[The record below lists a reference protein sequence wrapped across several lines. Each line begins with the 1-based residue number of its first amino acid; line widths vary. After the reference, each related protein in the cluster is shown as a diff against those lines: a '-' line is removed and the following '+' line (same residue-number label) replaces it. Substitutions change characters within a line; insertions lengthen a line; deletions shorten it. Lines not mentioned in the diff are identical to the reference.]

1 MASQRSK
8 LIFKLLEE
16 DNVNTGDL
24 QDENS
29 MMGNAGVFLEEP
41 VLADEDNRS
50 SPAPSLSFC
59 EPNVRKTLEEVID
72 QVCGIDDDDKG
83 YLEYPGNEEAFDDSD
98 ADPDYIQKS
107 DTDSD
112 NDIPKK
118 KLQKDTT
125 ALIAHEPGREI
136 LKNKPGRK
144 SLKNET
150 RLIREERKQN
160 RNLGLS
166 YTTKSGKV
174 IKARTCQEL
183 ISCRLKCKDRINE
196 EKRQEIFKEYWSL
209 ASFNKRVSF
218 IARLITTDGKKTT
231 KRKLENKKHKNRLL
245 SHKYFL
251 PLNGQLL
258 VNVCQS
264 CFLKTFNETKRF
276 LTDVTKN
283 KISSA
288 SAMPH
293 DDLRGLASP
302 SNKTPEQDI
311 QLVRVHIGS
320 IPTYESHYCRRDSSK
335 IYLPHY
341 YTLTRMYEE
350 YKKWLPHEKTP
361 VSKFKYQEVFHSMEI
376 KIKQPKKDT
385 CATCDKYH
393 MLLKTTKDAQ
403 KMQEI
408 KNLLD
413 SHQQEASNAYEAK
426 RIDKN
431 AALEN
436 ESKIIYTF
444 DLQQC
449 LPTPDLHT
457 SIAFYKRQLWTF
469 NLTLHR
475 FNDNQAMCFM
485 WHEGVAGRGA
495 NQIASCLYKQISH
508 ISPEIKEITL
518 YSDTC
523 AGPNKNSF
531 LPAMFMMVL
540 KENPNLSYINHKFL
554 VPGHTHMECDSDHAI
569 IEKKKKRY
577 PCSIEHPRD
586 WMNLVRLCGNKR
598 TFLVTEMC
606 RSDFLE
612 FSSLYKNVLQQ
623 RKMNNLGEKVMW
635 KQMKWLRFSQNP
647 GVLEYKSS
655 LNVDEPFKS
664 VCFLRKGNTWPKNIK
679 IPLSYKGPN
688 PINIDKKKNL
698 IELLPYISETFHDFY
713 RNLTTKEDIPHTL
726 PEDENSS
733 DEESVHTE
741 IEMFKN

>member
-1 MASQRSK
+1 MNCDKNVSKKRKTASEQVDTFENKKIFRSK
-8 LIFKLLEE
+8 VASFDWENLCFICGSKKRNGIKKLTEASSNSGVKQRLFNAATIRQDALLLDKLSLPHDLSEIGARYHAYPCYQNYVSE
-16 DNVNTGDL
+16 NTL
-24 QDENS
+24 RAISKNLSSSENNENS
-29 MMGNAGVFLEEP
+29 MMGNAGGFLEEP

-83 YLEYPGNEEAFDDSD
+83 YLEYPGNEEGFDNSD
-98 ADPDYIQKS
+98 ADPDYIQES
-107 DTDSD
+107 VIDSD

-118 KLQKDTT
+118 KLQTDTT
-125 ALIAHEPGREI
+125 ALIAHESGREI
-136 LKNKPGRK
+136 LKNKLGRK

-174 IKARTCQEL
+174 IKPRTCQEL
-183 ISCRLKCKDRINE
+183 LSCPLKCKDRITE

-231 KRKLENKKHKNRLL
+231 KRKLENKKLKNRLL

-251 PLNGQLL
+251 PLNGQL

-283 KISSA
+283 KISST

-385 CATCDKYH
+385 YATCDKYH
-393 MLLKTTKDAQ
+393 MLLKKL
-403 KMQEI
+403 KMHKKCKKFKIFLIITNE
-408 KNLLD
+408 K
-413 SHQQEASNAYEAK
+413 HQ
-426 RIDKN
+426 
-431 AALEN
+431 
-436 ESKIIYTF
+436 
-444 DLQQC
+444 
-449 LPTPDLHT
+449 
-457 SIAFYKRQLWTF
+457 
-469 NLTLHR
+469 TLMR
-475 FNDNQAMCFM
+475 
-485 WHEGVAGRGA
+485 
-495 NQIASCLYKQISH
+495 
-508 ISPEIKEITL
+508 
-518 YSDTC
+518 
-523 AGPNKNSF
+523 
-531 LPAMFMMVL
+531 
-540 KENPNLSYINHKFL
+540 LS
-554 VPGHTHMECDSDHAI
+554 V
-569 IEKKKKRY
+569 
-577 PCSIEHPRD
+577 
-586 WMNLVRLCGNKR
+586 
-598 TFLVTEMC
+598 
-606 RSDFLE
+606 
-612 FSSLYKNVLQQ
+612 
-623 RKMNNLGEKVMW
+623 
-635 KQMKWLRFSQNP
+635 
-647 GVLEYKSS
+647 
-655 LNVDEPFKS
+655 
-664 VCFLRKGNTWPKNIK
+664 
-679 IPLSYKGPN
+679 
-688 PINIDKKKNL
+688 
-698 IELLPYISETFHDFY
+698 
-713 RNLTTKEDIPHTL
+713 
-726 PEDENSS
+726 
-733 DEESVHTE
+733 
-741 IEMFKN
+741 